1 MANRTYLYST
11 PVAPH
16 ENPAAARARGLTGIS
31 EWSYAIPLVPRI
43 LVSVNPFAHQSV
55 IWDDTPDLIAVTAHC
70 GPGIARLEDFLGRID
85 HPELGTM
92 AGDALRF
99 LHSHTEPDHYFV
111 LECGE
116 IFDMDDEPFAE
127 QDAALMT
134 GLADIDAEME
144 AALATLAPVKPSF
157 WERLFTP
164 TQESVE
170 EPLRELGLGYWSE
183 TLYFDLDV
191 PR

>member
-16 ENPAAARARGLTGIS
+16 ENPAAARTRGLKGIS

-43 LVSVNPFAHQSV
+43 LVSVNPLPRQSI
-55 IWDDTPDLIAVTAHC
+55 IWDDTPDLIAVTAPC
-70 GPGIARLEDFLGRID
+70 GPGIARFEDFLGRID
-85 HPELGTM
+85 HPALGTM

-127 QDAALMT
+127 QGTA
-134 GLADIDAEME
+134 
-144 AALATLAPVKPSF
+144 
-157 WERLFTP
+157 
-164 TQESVE
+164 
-170 EPLRELGLGYWSE
+170 
-183 TLYFDLDV
+183 
-191 PR
+191 